1 MAIQH
6 DHVAQ
11 RRATNITVSSDLLT
25 TAKAL
30 KVNLSR
36 AAESGIAQAVKKKQA
51 EQWALDN
58 KAALESSNAYVDQRG
73 LPLSKYRQF

>member
-1 MAIQH
+1 MPTQK
-6 DHVAQ
+6 VQCAQ
-11 RRATNITVSSDLLT
+11 KRATNITVSTDLLA
-25 TAKAL
+25 TAKAF
-30 KVNLSR
+30 KINLSR
-36 AAESGIAQAVKKKQA
+36 AAESGIAQAVKAKQA